1 VTAGDLETGARIGRY
16 VIIEKVGTGAMGVV
30 YGAYDPELDRKIAL
44 KLIRPGHGIKDTAQ
58 ARLLREAKAIARLAH
73 PNVVAVHDAGV
84 LEDQVFLA
92 MEFVS
97 GGTIKSWLAD
107 KPRSWREVLDVFI
120 AAGRGLVAAHAAGL
134 VHRDFKPDNVLI
146 DREERPRVVDFGIA
160 RQAGA
165 ADEESA
171 AAEHEAAARTLQEHT
186 HESSG
191 NVAPLLTL
199 TKTGTMVG
207 TPAYM
212 APEQFLG
219 ERGDERSDQFSF
231 CVALYEALY
240 GQRPFAGHDFLSISV
255 NVTTEQLRPL
265 PKDRDVPA
273 WIRRLI
279 LRGLKADPEARWE
292 SMAALI
298 RALGDDPDIKL
309 RRRFIV
315 GGTIAVGAVSL
326 LIAWQMV
333 SRRRAEADREIGRQV
348 AAAAHDA
355 GTARAAATKAL
366 ELRKRSFAA
375 FDALN
380 RDEGETSWKQARALL
395 PAIDAGYDQ
404 AERAFESAFTL
415 DPSRVEIRAQ
425 LADLRYEH
433 LLFAEDFRMEA
444 KAQVLQERL
453 ASADANG
460 SRRKALAAPGTLA
473 LSVTPP
479 TAHVVLERYDRDAI
493 TGRRTTAQ
501 VGPLAAHATTTL
513 PAGSYRLVIEGA
525 GLSRILYP
533 FEIRRAQRAAVD
545 IELPRAGA
553 IPEGFVYVPAS
564 EFWFGDGDEQLR
576 TQFLNTVPIHKRQM
590 GPYLIAERETTFGE
604 WIEYL
609 NAQPPADRARRLPG
623 ASMPL
628 RGSLALR
635 DGPGGW
641 QLTIQPT
648 SHRYLARAGEKLA
661 YKGRTQRVREDWLR
675 FPVTGISGADME
687 LYLAWLRSSGRVRN
701 ARFCTEVEWE
711 HAARGA
717 DDRVFPHGDDL
728 QPDDANF
735 DLTYGRI
742 ASAYGPDAVSSHP
755 ASRSP
760 FGVDDLAGNVME
772 LIVSSQQRDE
782 MVIRGGGYWF
792 GAASCRS
799 TNREPV
805 PSTIKDVATGL
816 RVCASL

>member
-1 VTAGDLETGARIGRY
+1 
-16 VIIEKVGTGAMGVV
+16 
-30 YGAYDPELDRKIAL
+30 
-44 KLIRPGHGIKDTAQ
+44 
-58 ARLLREAKAIARLAH
+58 
-73 PNVVAVHDAGV
+73 
-84 LEDQVFLA
+84 
-92 MEFVS
+92 
-97 GGTIKSWLAD
+97 
-107 KPRSWREVLDVFI
+107 
-120 AAGRGLVAAHAAGL
+120 
-134 VHRDFKPDNVLI
+134 
-146 DREERPRVVDFGIA
+146 
-160 RQAGA
+160 
-165 ADEESA
+165 
-171 AAEHEAAARTLQEHT
+171 
-186 HESSG
+186 
-191 NVAPLLTL
+191 
-199 TKTGTMVG
+199 
-207 TPAYM
+207 M

-219 ERGDERSDQFSF
+219 ERGDARTDQFSF

-240 GQRPFAGHDFLSISV
+240 GERPFAGNDFLSISV

-273 WIRRLI
+273 WIRRLV
-279 LRGLKADPEARWE
+279 LRGLKADPAARWE

-298 RALGDDPDIKL
+298 HALGDDPDIKL
-309 RRRFIV
+309 RRRLIV
-315 GGTIAVGAVSL
+315 GGTIALGAVSL
-326 LIAWQMV
+326 LVAWQMV
-333 SRRRAEADREIGRQV
+333 SRRRAESDREIGRHLTG
-348 AAAAHDA
+348 ATRDA
-355 GTARAAATKAL
+355 GTARAAAAKAVD
-366 ELRKRSFAA
+366 LRKRSFAA

-415 DPSRVEIRAQ
+415 DPTRVEIRTQ

-444 KAQVLQERL
+444 KAQVLHERL
-453 ASADANG
+453 ASADVNG

-473 LSVTPP
+473 LSVSPP
-479 TAHVVLERYDRDAI
+479 SARVVLERYDRDAI
-493 TGRRTTAQ
+493 IGRRNTAE
-501 VGPLAAHATTTL
+501 VGPLASRATSTL
-513 PAGSYRLVIEGA
+513 PAGSYRLVIDAPGMA
-525 GLSRILYP
+525 RVLYP
-533 FEIRRAQRAAVD
+533 FEITRAQRVAVD

-576 TQFLNTVPIHKRQM
+576 TQFLNTVPIHKRHV
-590 GPYLIAERETTFGE
+590 GAYLIAQRETTFGE

-609 NAQPPADRARRLPG
+609 NALPAAERTRRMPG
-623 ASMPL
+623 VSAPFH
-628 RGSLALR
+628 GSLALQ

-641 QLTIQPT
+641 QLSYQTT
-648 SHRYLARAGEKLA
+648 SGRRYVARAGEKLA
-661 YKGRTQRVREDWLR
+661 YVGRTQRIREDWLR
-675 FPVTGISGADME
+675 FPVTGISGPDME
-687 LYLAWLRSSGRVRN
+687 RYLDWLRSSGRVRN
-701 ARFCTEVEWE
+701 ARLCTEVEWE

-755 ASRSP
+755 VSRSP

-772 LIVSSQQRDE
+772 LIESSQKRDE
-782 MVIRGGGYWF
+782 MVIRGGGYFF